1 MKTKIYMVDDHDI
14 VIQGI
19 SLYLKEEERFELI
32 GKAETGEK
40 ALLDLQR
47 LEPNILIL
55 DIKLSG
61 MQGFEIAEIA
71 KEKYPKI
78 KIIFLSSNTDEES
91 LNKSISV
98 GGRAYLSKDV
108 QKVEFLLALRKVC
121 GGDTYYS
128 TGIQNVVYNKYNK
141 QQTKKTGS
149 IPLSD
154 RETEVI
160 KLFVDGCSY
169 KEIASQLAIS
179 ARTVETHKKNI
190 LAKLKLKT
198 TVDLV
203 KYAIRQGIITL

>member
-14 VIQGI
+14 VTQGL
-19 SLYLKEEERFELI
+19 SLYLKGEERFEII

-40 ALLDLQR
+40 ALLDLQN

-61 MQGFEIAEIA
+61 MQGFEIAEEVR
-71 KEKYPKI
+71 KKYPEI

-91 LNKSISV
+91 LNRSISV

-108 QKVEFLLALRKVC
+108 QKNEFLLALVKVC
-121 GGDTYYS
+121 SGDTYYS
-128 TGIQNVVYNKYNK
+128 TGIQDVVYNKYNK
-141 QQTKKTGS
+141 QQTEKIGF

-154 RETEVI
+154 REIEVI

-169 KEIASQLAIS
+169 KEIANQLAIS

-190 LAKLKLKT
+190 LKKLKLKT

-203 KYAIRQGIITL
+203 KYAIKQGIISL